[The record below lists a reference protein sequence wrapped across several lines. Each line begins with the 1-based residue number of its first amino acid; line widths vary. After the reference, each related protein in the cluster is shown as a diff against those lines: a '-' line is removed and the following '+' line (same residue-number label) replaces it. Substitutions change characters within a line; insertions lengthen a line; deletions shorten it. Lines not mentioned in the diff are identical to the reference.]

1 MGGLIQ
7 PTPAAEEPD
16 SSRRTIAIAVV
27 VVIAVA
33 VIFAFLLRS
42 QPKTASGPPPYAAS
56 LKLSDF
62 KMSAAEN
69 FVGAT
74 VSYVD
79 GTITNAGD
87 KTVTHVVVEVTFK
100 DDIGQLAQRENIPM
114 QVLKTTGPYPE
125 AVDFSVVPLVE
136 PSISRHPSHRCRGEV
151 ALRPF
156 TTHSQPCHPEQSEGP
171 WFCGESSE
179 SAGETKV
186 PRLLGDDSVIDL
198 RLGTMTSWPMPSH
211 SALRSR

>member
-7 PTPAAEEPD
+7 PTPVAEEPD
-16 SSRRTIAIAVV
+16 SSRRTIAIAVA
-27 VVIAVA
+27 VVIGIAI
-33 VIFAFLLRS
+33 IFAFLLRS
-42 QPKTASGPPPYAAS
+42 QPKTASGPPPYAPS

-79 GTITNAGD
+79 GTITNSGS
-87 KTVTHVVVEVTFK
+87 KTVTHMVVEVTFK

-125 AVDFSVVPLVE
+125 AVDFSVAPLGPGQSKTFRLTFE
-136 PSISRHPSHRCRGEV
+136 SISAQWNHQYPDIQV
-151 ALRPF
+151 
-156 TTHSQPCHPEQSEGP
+156 TDVVV
-171 WFCGESSE
+171 
-179 SAGETKV
+179 K
-186 PRLLGDDSVIDL
+186 
-198 RLGTMTSWPMPSH
+198 
-211 SALRSR
+211 

>member
-7 PTPAAEEPD
+7 PTPVAEGRD
-16 SSRRTIAIAVV
+16 SSKRTIAIAVA
-27 VVIAVA
+27 VVIAIA
-33 VIFAFLLRS
+33 VLFAFLLRS
-42 QPKTASGPPPYAAS
+42 QPKAASGPPPYAAS

-87 KTVTHVVVEVTFK
+87 KTVTHVMVQVLFK
-100 DDIGQLAQRENIPM
+100 DELGQLAQRDDIPM

-125 AVDFSVVPLVE
+125 AVDFSVSPLGPGQSKTFRLTFE
-136 PSISRHPSHRCRGEV
+136 GISAQWNRQYPDIQVTDV
-151 ALRPF
+151 AVR
-156 TTHSQPCHPEQSEGP
+156 
-171 WFCGESSE
+171 
-179 SAGETKV
+179 
-186 PRLLGDDSVIDL
+186 
-198 RLGTMTSWPMPSH
+198 
-211 SALRSR
+211 